1 MRTLTPTLTT
11 REIRQSMIERF
22 SACTD
27 NVLQDTIT
35 QTAPAFR
42 RDAILALSEMRDAL
56 SRREGE
62 RLKLAACA
70 MKGSCSKWG
79 LLHLASL
86 CGQVERLA
94 QEDAFAAAALE
105 LRQVAAEYRQAQTV
119 LDELVAGEQAP

>member
-1 MRTLTPTLTT
+1 MPTLTPTLTT

-22 SACTD
+22 NACTD

-35 QTAPAFR
+35 HMAPAFR

-70 MKGSCSKWG
+70 MKGSCSKLG

-105 LRQVAAEYRQAQTV
+105 LRQVAADYRQVQTV